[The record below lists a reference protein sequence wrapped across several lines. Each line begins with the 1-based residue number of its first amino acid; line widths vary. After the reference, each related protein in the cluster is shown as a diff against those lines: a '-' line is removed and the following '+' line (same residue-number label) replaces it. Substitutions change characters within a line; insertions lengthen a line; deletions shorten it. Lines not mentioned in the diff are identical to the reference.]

1 METCHSLDT
10 TQDVWNLLETICR
23 KGAEVWLEN
32 GRVHYKAPRHALDSQ
47 DVRDLQASKG
57 QIAALLQSAAAGGS
71 AGSKVSAA
79 PGTRIA
85 PLAFS
90 QLAHWNLHQ
99 LGDRRSVRGVA
110 TAVRLKGFIDI
121 AVLQKSLRNVVRRH
135 SALRTR
141 IGVSNGHPFQQIIS
155 SDEIEIP
162 VFDLSALQPD
172 ALESEEKRLIR
183 ACLFARIDVTRDP
196 LFAAAILHAGPQDH
210 VLMLGMEH
218 IISDGVSLNILL
230 RDIFGSYVQGIT
242 TGDISAPEPVM
253 QFAEYAANQRG
264 AHARWLQEH
273 GAYWDEHLRGCRH
286 VPFPGTRRSGSVV
299 PQGLALLQLRID
311 RDLTSQLRRWCR
323 LNKTTL
329 VMCMFAA
336 YIAFIL
342 RRCRVSEAVFLYQSD
357 GRFDPRERE
366 AIGYFAVRLCL
377 RVGLQPADTLANLIG
392 RVTDEYCN
400 SYENMDFSYL
410 DTPTPRPQYMRNT
423 CFNWATRDADH
434 FAIETPTGRV
444 SISDVPFEHRVVEGV
459 QTDAEPVLG
468 LYEAGDEIHGQVQF
482 QLSQFSFE
490 AVEEVWQDFMAF
502 VECLLERP
510 DVPLVSVP
518 IFAETV
524 AAGE

>member
-1 METCHSLDT
+1 METCHSLDR

-23 KGAEVWLEN
+23 KGAEIWLEN
-32 GRVHYKAPRHALDSQ
+32 GRVHYKAPKHALDSQ

-57 QIAALLQSAAAGGS
+57 QIAAMLQCAAVGGS
-71 AGSKVSAA
+71 AGSKVIGAA
-79 PGTRIA
+79 GARIA

-121 AVLQKSLRNVVRRH
+121 AALQKSLRNAVRRH

-141 IGVSNGHPFQQIIS
+141 IGVSDGHAFQQILG
-155 SDEIEIP
+155 SDDIEIP
-162 VFDLSALQPD
+162 VFDLSALPRD
-172 ALESEEKRLIR
+172 ARESEEKRLIR
-183 ACLFARIDVTRDP
+183 ACLFAKIDVTRDP
-196 LFAAAILHAGPQDH
+196 LFATAILHAGPQDH

-230 RDIFGSYVQGIT
+230 RDIFDSYVR
-242 TGDISAPEPVM
+242 GDLSAPEPAM

-264 AHARWLQEH
+264 THARWLQEH
-273 GAYWDEHLRGCRH
+273 GAYWEERLRDCRH
-286 VPFPGTRRSGSVV
+286 LPFPAPRRSGSVV
-299 PQGLALLQLRID
+299 PQGLALLELRID
-311 RDLTSQLRRWCR
+311 RDLTATLRRWCR
-323 LNKTTL
+323 SNKTTL

-342 RRCRVSEAVFLYQSD
+342 RRCQVSDAVFLYQSD

-366 AIGYFAVRLCL
+366 AIGYFAVRMCV
-377 RVGLQPADTLANLIG
+377 RVGLRPGDTLLRLIS

-400 SYENMDFSYL
+400 SYEHMDFSYL
-410 DTPTPRPQYMRNT
+410 DTPTPRPEYMRNT

-434 FAIETPTGRV
+434 FAIDTPTGRISV
-444 SISDVPFEHRVVEGV
+444 SDVPFEHRVVEGV

-468 LYEAGDEIHGQVQF
+468 LYEAGDEIHGQLQF

-502 VECLLERP
+502 VQCLLVQP
-510 DVPLVSVP
+510 DAPLNTVP
-518 IFAETV
+518 IFAQTV